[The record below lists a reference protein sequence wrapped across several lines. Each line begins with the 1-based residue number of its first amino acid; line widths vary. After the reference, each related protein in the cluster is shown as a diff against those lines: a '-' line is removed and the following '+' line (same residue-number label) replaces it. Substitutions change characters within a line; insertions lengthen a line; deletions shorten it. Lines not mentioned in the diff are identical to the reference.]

1 MLPNFDKISLRS
13 KYDLVDDYWHPRIIG
28 ELNGQYVK
36 IAKIKGEFV
45 WHDHANEDELFF
57 VVKGHFRMDFRD
69 RTVTLSEGDMLI
81 VPRGV
86 EHRPVAEEE
95 CWVMLFEPAET
106 LHTGDVQ
113 DERTVA
119 VSNQYRI

>member
-1 MLPNFDKISLRS
+1 MLPNLDKITLRS

-57 VVKGHFRMDFRD
+57 VVRGRFRMEFRD
-69 RTVTLSEGDMLI
+69 RTVFLAKGDMLI

-86 EHRPVAEEE
+86 EHRPVADEE
-95 CWVMLFEPAET
+95 CWIMLFEPAET
-106 LHTGDVQ
+106 LHTGTVQ
-113 DERTVA
+113 SERTV
-119 VSNQYRI
+119 STDNQYKI